1 MDHTTR
7 TEPGRAAAL
16 DGVDYCWSAKQ
27 QDPTGS
33 ARHSAGTPAMQTPAE
48 SMPHCLSQNR
58 GSTRLDRLI
67 GELRDR
73 RQQLGETQLSALQT

>member
-1 MDHTTR
+1 
-7 TEPGRAAAL
+7 
-16 DGVDYCWSAKQ
+16 
-27 QDPTGS
+27 
-33 ARHSAGTPAMQTPAE
+33 MQTPAE

-73 RQQLGETQLSALQT
+73 RQQLGETQLSALQTLIDEATKSTSEPSMNSCWPGRNR

>member
-1 MDHTTR
+1 
-7 TEPGRAAAL
+7 
-16 DGVDYCWSAKQ
+16 
-27 QDPTGS
+27 
-33 ARHSAGTPAMQTPAE
+33 MQTPAE

-73 RQQLGETQLSALQT
+73 RQQLGETQLSALQTLIDEVDRSLEAVLGRPESTLGVRACGRTVVR